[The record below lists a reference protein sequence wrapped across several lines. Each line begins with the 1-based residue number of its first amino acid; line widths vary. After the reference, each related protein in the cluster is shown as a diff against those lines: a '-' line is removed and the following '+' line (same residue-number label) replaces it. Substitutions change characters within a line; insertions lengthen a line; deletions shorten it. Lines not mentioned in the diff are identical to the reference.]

1 MTLLWLILTVAHAAK
16 PAVCTADLSEHIRK
30 HRRDA
35 FWLPQ
40 GYTERAILP
49 SVHRL
54 QRDACRCL
62 PRRLRRRPEVVMG
75 QVHVEPNAGRVAITY
90 TLRGEDHPRLTRMLR
105 CMGSPQFLVE
115 PMPYT
120 SDIVRSD
127 GRKGTIPP
135 FPLWL
140 HMVDAE
146 ES

>member
-62 PRRLRRRPEVVMG
+62 PRRQRRRPEVVMG

-90 TLRGEDHPRLTRMLR
+90 TLRGEDHPDSRMLR

-127 GRKGTIPP
+127 GRKDDSAISSLVAHG
-135 FPLWL
+135 
-140 HMVDAE
+140 DAE